1 MKIIMK
7 HHICILFVLYFISA
21 GSVGAQSA
29 EKNTD
34 AASIVKEA
42 LDYWRGQSSYTE
54 AQMNVHRPDFERT
67 MELVAWTKDTDHTL
81 VRFVAP
87 KKDAGSAT
95 LTVHD
100 SMWSFSPKT
109 NRIIKIPPSMMS
121 QSWMGSDFSHRDLSK
136 SDSIVRDYD
145 HTLLKTENRSGMKV
159 YIIQSIPKP
168 DAAVVWGREVL
179 EIREDKIIL
188 KHEFYDQDSVLIKVF
203 SAEKIELMGD
213 RLYATQVK
221 MTRLDQPDEWTS
233 MHYKKA
239 DFGLKIPESVFT
251 QANLKNTSR

>member
-1 MKIIMK
+1 MKNIV
-7 HHICILFVLYFISA
+7 CLFLVIFCVTAHSTFAESPQQGIDA
-21 GSVGAQSA
+21 GSV
-29 EKNTD
+29 
-34 AASIVKEA
+34 VKEA
-42 LDYWRGQSSYTE
+42 LEYWRGQSSYTE

-81 VRFVAP
+81 VRFVSP
-87 KKDAGSAT
+87 KKDAGSGT

-145 HTLLKTENRSGMKV
+145 HALLRTENRDGFNV
-159 YIIQSIPKP
+159 YVIESIPKP

-188 KHEFYDQDSVLIKVF
+188 KHEFYDQDSELIKVF
-203 SAEKIELMGD
+203 SAEKIELIGN

-221 MTRLDQPDEWTS
+221 MTRLDQPGEWTN

-239 DFGLKIPESVFT
+239 EFGIAIPETVFT
-251 QANLKNTSR
+251 QASLKNTSQ